1 MTTPAAFPASSPPS
15 FRRSRIIAKL
25 VGIVLLV
32 ALLGRLWSGG
42 YFDRDPVWR
51 FPAQGPAAPVDM
63 LFFSGDAGLRF
74 GMGPY
79 IAKQFAAHGVD
90 VTAIST
96 STAFRTN
103 ATRAGVD
110 RIVATRIAEAE
121 RAAGSRKLVVIGQSY
136 GADVLQ
142 TGLAHLP
149 PTLRDRIVGIVLIV
163 PGTGTYFGADPLG
176 LAYYRAPDSQ
186 SLTTIRTLDWA
197 PLTCI
202 YGAEETDSACPLVRM
217 RNATVIKLP
226 GDHYLNHDQ
235 PGVAA
240 TVLRAARGG
249 R

>member
-1 MTTPAAFPASSPPS
+1 MTVPASFPS
-15 FRRSRIIAKL
+15 SLRRSRTLAKI
-25 VGIVLLV
+25 VGVLLLV
-32 ALLGRLWSGG
+32 AILGRLWSGG
-42 YFDRDPVWR
+42 YLDRDPVWQ
-51 FPAQGPAAPVDM
+51 FPAQGPAARVDM

-79 IAKQFAAHGVD
+79 IAKEFAAHGVD

-103 ATRAGVD
+103 ATRAGID
-110 RIVATRIAEAE
+110 RIVAARIAEAA
-121 RAAGSRKLVVIGQSY
+121 RAAGPRKLVVIGQSY

-149 PTLRDRIVGIVLIV
+149 VALRDRIAGIVLIV

-176 LAYYRAPDSQ
+176 LAYYRSPDSR

-217 RNATVIKLP
+217 RNAAVIRLA

-240 TVLRAARGG
+240 TVLRAARVGQ
-249 R
+249 